1 MSRNLLLACLHT
13 IHPTPSYSSAIRLL
27 ARSSSLTQQARSSLF
42 ETGPIAEPI
51 TSATE
56 TDLSALESDISAL
69 EKAAKRAL
77 FAERV
82 DKPVFFDNA
91 FNYVEMPMEELVYRA
106 GKGPK
111 PAAPSEGTGGVAAVA
126 EVVGQVAGKKAQ
138 ELVQTAGGVPERVRG
153 LVRSTRESTP
163 MGGNVQ
169 VRTWGGDREGGE
181 DEEEEEEDEDED
193 MEEKEQ
199 IAGQG
204 KKGWLGGWFGRG

>member
-1 MSRNLLLACLHT
+1 
-13 IHPTPSYSSAIRLL
+13 
-27 ARSSSLTQQARSSLF
+27 
-42 ETGPIAEPI
+42 
-51 TSATE
+51 
-56 TDLSALESDISAL
+56 
-69 EKAAKRAL
+69 L

-111 PAAPSEGTGGVAAVA
+111 PAAPSEGVGAGGVAAVA

-169 VRTWGGDREGGE
+169 VRTWGGDKEGE
-181 DEEEEEEDEDED
+181 EDDEEEDEDEDEDED

-199 IAGQG
+199 KAGQG